1 METKNFETYCGR
13 DLITLLLKSGFDWK
27 DYFVAHSI
35 DEQFHWE
42 IPLHIA
48 QKWLR
53 DVKQIFICIIPEIKD
68 YHATWIFYIY
78 NEQGLFY
85 ENDDCFLTY
94 EEALEAGIK
103 KVCKIILSK
112 K

>member
-1 METKNFETYCGR
+1 METKNFETYCGQ
-13 DLITLLLKSGFDWK
+13 DLIALLLKSGFDWE

-35 DEQFHWE
+35 DEHFHWE

-68 YHATWIFYIY
+68 YHATWIFYICT
-78 NEQGLFY
+78 ERGMLY
-85 ENDDCFLTY
+85 ESADCFLTY
-94 EEALEAGIK
+94 EDALASSEK
-103 KVCKIILSK
+103 KVLEIIFK
-112 K
+112 